1 MKSRYTYNDFWL
13 VFETRSPSQRQ
24 FSGSCLPMLCSDVYI
39 FENGT
44 RATRQQFKYEAKQNF
59 FKCKRTEKLLIC
71 SEELVLGYV
80 KMLAISLSVFAMPK
94 RYPWIL
100 LELREWCGNK
110 KCKVQTKN
118 YCKGNNWCQ
127 DILWCDSGSDLKKAS
142 YMLLVEQTMRVK
154 SLQHCSYVASVPLQ
168 GN

>member
-1 MKSRYTYNDFWL
+1 MKSRYKCYEFWL
-13 VFETRSPSQRQ
+13 VLETRSPSQRQ

-94 RYPWIL
+94 RCPWIL

-127 DILWCDSGSDLKKAS
+127 DILWCYSGSDLKKAS

-154 SLQHCSYVASVPLQ
+154 SLQHCTYVASVPLQ